1 MRLNLFVS
9 AFIGAASVLAPAE
22 AMAQCTT
29 KSVPLPGAALL
40 APPEASCAFE
50 IVSLNA
56 APSQLDYE
64 RQCHRDAGLILRDR
78 LLQLQASVGETVRAI
93 NRACPAPVSTAQPGS
108 RPSIP
113 LPRRTL
119 LTPPPDVDCKFKD
132 GSDAADGAP
141 SPTPAEAVAAVRMKL
156 DYERQCYRHNEFIL
170 LNGLEQ
176 LQAAVGETIKA
187 VSGNDRSA
195 ASAAKQQPAT
205 AMQQPLA
212 KQQPAAKQ
220 QSATA
225 TQQPL
230 AKQQPAAKQQ
240 SAAATQQP
248 LAKQQP
254 AAMGEQ
260 TNDRASRTPEAPCA
274 ALGTQGRC
282 VGRDPDPRVRSSVS
296 RDSE

>member
-9 AFIGAASVLAPAE
+9 AFIGAASVLAAAE

-78 LLQLQASVGETVRAI
+78 LLRLQASVGETVKAI
-93 NRACPAPVSTAQPGS
+93 NRACPAAVSSAQPGS
-108 RPSIP
+108 TPSIP

-119 LTPPPDVDCKFKD
+119 LTPPPELDCTFKD
-132 GSDAADGAP
+132 SSNAADSA
-141 SPTPAEAVAAVRMKL
+141 SRPTPAEAAAAARMKL
-156 DYERQCYRHNEFIL
+156 DYERQCYRHNEIIL
-170 LNGLEQ
+170 LNSLEQ

-187 VSGNDRSA
+187 VTGNDRSA
-195 ASAAKQQPAT
+195 ASAAKQQPA
-205 AMQQPLA
+205 
-212 KQQPAAKQ
+212 AKQ
-220 QSATA
+220 QSAG
-225 TQQPL
+225 
-230 AKQQPAAKQQ
+230 KQQ
-240 SAAATQQP
+240 SAAAAQQP
-248 LAKQQP
+248 LAMQRP
-254 AAMGEQ
+254 AATEEQ
-260 TNDRASRTPEAPCA
+260 TNDRAFRPQEAPCA
-274 ALGTQGRC
+274 AVTSRGRC
-282 VGRDPDPRVRSSVS
+282 VGRDPDARVRSMMS